1 MKKRYAYLAAAAAL
15 AMGASPAAAQ
25 TSVSMTVPQVL
36 TLSVTGSVTLADAND
51 AAFTAGYQQSSTDL
65 SVSHK
70 GNVRHRVQV
79 AGPAGLTNLGF
90 AALAGRTESD
100 PGKPLSDVRL
110 STDGFS
116 AVTVNLGTSASPAT
130 LIEQSSATGTGS
142 ATVKTRMMLGNYAT
156 IPGTYSTT
164 MTFTIVEY

>member
-1 MKKRYAYLAAAAAL
+1 MNKRYAYLAAAAL

-36 TLSVTGSVTLADAND
+36 TLAVTGSVTLANAND
-51 AAFTAGYQQSSTDL
+51 AAFTAGFQQSSTDL
-65 SVSHK
+65 SISHK

-90 AALAGRTESD
+90 AALSGRSETD

-110 STDGFS
+110 STDNF
-116 AVTVNLGTSASPAT
+116 TTPVNLGTSASPAT
-130 LIEQSSATGTGS
+130 LIEQSSATGSGS
-142 ATVKTRMMLGNYAT
+142 ATVKTRLMLGNYAT